1 MKEEKCILNGSKMLT
16 LLDLSMYVYFMYTVI
31 SRATTT
37 KNYIKRYTQENT
49 LNEFNGIL
57 KICPS
62 NLKKIGKRKQE

>member
-37 KNYIKRYTQENT
+37 KNYIKRYTQKNT